1 MFNVNK
7 SNDEDDNN
15 NNYNNMKKKNIKIFL
30 KYSCM
35 ILECLLYICDVLV

>member
-15 NNYNNMKKKNIKIFL
+15 NNNKMKKKNIKIFL
-30 KYSCM
+30 KCSCM
-35 ILECLLYICDVLV
+35 ILECLLYICDVLF